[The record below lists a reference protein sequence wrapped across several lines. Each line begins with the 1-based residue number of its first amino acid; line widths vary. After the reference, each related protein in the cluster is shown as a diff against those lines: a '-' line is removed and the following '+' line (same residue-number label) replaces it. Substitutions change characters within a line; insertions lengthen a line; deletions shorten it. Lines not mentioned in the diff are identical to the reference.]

1 VLTPIPKKKL
11 FFSFLLFISFYFK
24 HDFKRNVSLSSW
36 QINNIKMKRR
46 NFFKTTALS
55 SSVVAL
61 AGMAACT
68 PQPQTSPAK
77 PDFTD
82 FDLNEITI
90 NELQQKMGSGELTAE
105 IICQKYLD
113 RIALVDPVLKS
124 VIEINPDTLEI
135 AKKLD
140 EERKSGHMR
149 GPLHGIPVLIK
160 DNIDTFDKMQTTAG
174 SLALAGNIAEI
185 DAFIVKKLRDAGA
198 VLLGKTNLSEWAN
211 FRSTNS
217 SSGWSGRGGQVRNPY
232 LTDRSPC
239 GSSSGTGAAVA
250 ANLCAIGIG
259 TETNGSIVC
268 PSGIN
273 GIVGIKPTLGLWSR
287 RGIIPIA
294 HSQDTAGPM
303 ARTVKDAAILL
314 GALAAFDPTD
324 AETHL
329 DREEHFTDYIQF
341 LDVNGLKGMRIGIA
355 SEMIGFN
362 AKVDELFKQ
371 AVEVMKA
378 NGAEII
384 EEVKF
389 ENRDKW
395 GNPSYEVLLYE
406 FKADLNKYL
415 QEHSAAPVK
424 SLEQII
430 EFNKLN
436 ADREMPW
443 FAQEIFEQ
451 AQAKGDLTT
460 PEYLTALADS
470 KRVAGKEGIDASMD
484 KHNLDA
490 IIAQTNGPA
499 WTIDWVNGDHFSGG
513 SSSPA
518 AISGYPNITVPMG
531 TIHGLPVGI
540 SFFGRA
546 WSEPKLLKIAYAFE
560 QATKHRKAP
569 GFLESLAEPGL

>member
-1 VLTPIPKKKL
+1 
-11 FFSFLLFISFYFK
+11 
-24 HDFKRNVSLSSW
+24 
-36 QINNIKMKRR
+36 MKRR
-46 NFFKTTALS
+46 TFFKTTALGS
-55 SSVVAL
+55 SAL
-61 AGMAACT
+61 ALTGVAACT
-68 PQPQTSPAK
+68 QQPVQPVK
-77 PDFTD
+77 PDLSAFG
-82 FDLNEITI
+82 LNEITVD
-90 NELQQKMGSGELTAE
+90 ELQQKMASGEISAE
-105 IICQKYLD
+105 SLCQKYLD

-124 VIEINPDTLEI
+124 VIQINPDALEI

-140 EERKSGHMR
+140 EERKTGKVR
-149 GPLHGIPVLIK
+149 GPLHGIPVVIK

-232 LTDRSPC
+232 CLDRSPC

-294 HSQDTAGPM
+294 HSQDTAGTM

-324 AETHL
+324 AETHIE
-329 DREEHFTDYIQF
+329 REDHFTDYTKF
-341 LDVNGLKGMRIGIA
+341 LDENGLKGMRIGIA

-362 AKVDELFKQ
+362 AKVDEIFKQ

-389 ENRDKW
+389 ENRHKW
-395 GNPSYEVLLYE
+395 GDPSYEVLLYE

-430 EFNKLN
+430 EFNKKN

-460 PEYLTALADS
+460 PEYLKALADS
-470 KRVAGKEGIDASMD
+470 KQFSGKEGIDAAME

-531 TIHGLPVGI
+531 YVHGLPVGI

-569 GFLESLAEPGL
+569 GFLESLAEPEL